1 MQTCTTINLGEQ
13 KILLF
18 ACLFLPWN
26 VVLRWFDSEYGRENH
41 CHPPAGCSELCCHT
55 HPGCHPWGASCSSSG
70 KGNAMPTCPSA
81 WPLLCTPPN
90 CSSCAPS
97 EPMHQLHPRT
107 QWHPR
112 AQHPLCTG
120 TSRPAALPLLPRLF
134 QGSSFGRNQ
143 CLVQAWTNRIKL
155 LAAIFC
161 LVIWHWSIFIT
172 VMTCLEV
179 INGWRKT
186 NFVQIL
192 LWHICTR
199 QSDTLNIYEVC
210 HFSNTQIESQFTL
223 IYNEIKNLQIL
234 LPQYC

>member
-1 MQTCTTINLGEQ
+1 MREKNIATHRLDVQSCAATHTLAATPGE
-13 KILLF
+13 
-18 ACLFLPWN
+18 
-26 VVLRWFDSEYGRENH
+26 
-41 CHPPAGCSELCCHT
+41 PPAPPVARATRCPPALQPGLCCARR
-55 HPGCHPWGASCSSSG
+55 PAAPW
-70 KGNAMPTCPSA
+70 TQQ
-81 WPLLCTPPN
+81 LLCTIWTYAPT
-90 CSSCAPS
+90 APS
-97 EPMHQLHPRT
+97 GT
-107 QWHPR
+107 QWPPCT
-112 AQHPLCTG
+112 QHPLCTG
-120 TSRPAALPLLPRLF
+120 TSRLAALPLLPRLF